1 MELKKAIQIFFY
13 GIILIVLVGA
23 LIGLSTKALDNVTG
37 LFISLAVSLILSA
50 FVGKIIEAF
59 SDDTLK
65 EIFWVVEFEVFG
77 YEVELPISL
86 FTIFTIIIKIWWFG

>member
-1 MELKKAIQIFFY
+1 MDLKKAIQIFFY
-13 GIILIVLVGA
+13 GIILIALVGT
-23 LIGLSTKALDNVTG
+23 LIGLSTKALDNIIG

-77 YEVELPISL
+77 YEIELPISL
-86 FTIFTIIIKIWWFG
+86 FTILTIVIKLWWFG